1 MTVEDYLTKISK
13 RSDRY
18 GSQLLRLMEEVNVDC
33 LLEITLEQAKDF
45 YEKMVEQNIDD
56 SVNINYGKF
65 YKSLFEM
72 R

>member
-1 MTVEDYLTKISK
+1 MTVEDYLIKISK

-56 SVNINYGKF
+56 SVNIEYGKF